1 MSRRGLS
8 YEDVLAI
15 TDPDVRAL
23 LTSEHPD
30 SPKQRGTATKAG
42 PSRPGRTQ
50 PRAGEPNKTEAKYGD
65 HLADLKAL
73 GRVSDYAFEPMKL
86 RLAGRTWLKI
96 DYAVKVTTGL
106 ILVDVKGGPL
116 EDDAAVKLKV
126 CAEKYPWLP
135 LYLVYRERGAW
146 VYRAVTRSG
155 IGGWCPEPF

>member
-1 MSRRGLS
+1 MTRRGLT
-8 YEDVLAI
+8 YEEATKLGLGD
-15 TDPDVRAL
+15 
-23 LTSEHPD
+23 EHPD
-30 SPKQRGTATKAG
+30 SPKHRGAVVSA
-42 PSRPGRTQ
+42 SRPTRHRPT
-50 PRAGEPNKTEAKYGD
+50 AGEPNKTEARYAG
-65 HLADLKAL
+65 HLAGLQLA
-73 GRVSDYAFEPMKL
+73 GRIEGYAFEPMKL

-96 DYAVKVTTGL
+96 DFAVKTGTGL